1 MKQKPKNMRK
11 ELRDGSAEDN
21 EYYDFIEQLTDR
33 ELQEQHSRYLRNI
46 EKTTM
51 SIKKNVQF
59 WFYVTIIS
67 VFLIGMNILDK

>member
-1 MKQKPKNMRK
+1 MKK
-11 ELRDGSAEDN
+11 EYRDGSAEDN

-33 ELQEQHSRYLRNI
+33 ELQEQHARYLRNI

>member
-1 MKQKPKNMRK
+1 MRK

-46 EKTTM
+46 EKTTI

-67 VFLIGMNILDK
+67 AFIIVMNILDK

>member
-1 MKQKPKNMRK
+1 MKK
-11 ELRDGSAEDN
+11 EFRDGSAEDN

-46 EKTTM
+46 EKTIM

-67 VFLIGMNILDK
+67 AFIIVMNILDK

>member
-1 MKQKPKNMRK
+1 MRK

-46 EKTTM
+46 EKTTI

>member
-1 MKQKPKNMRK
+1 MTQKPKNMRK

-46 EKTTM
+46 EKTTI

>member
-1 MKQKPKNMRK
+1 MRK

-46 EKTTM
+46 EKTTI
-51 SIKKNVQF
+51 SIEKNVQF

>member
-1 MKQKPKNMRK
+1 MKK
-11 ELRDGSAEDN
+11 EYRDGSAEDN

-46 EKTTM
+46 EKTIM

-67 VFLIGMNILDK
+67 AFIIVMNILDK